1 MKDRLWIST
10 CLFIIISFRG
20 EWSTSVGGKSEHEC
34 QLPRLLHRGVGGRVR
49 VGNKEVGHCW
59 NLGDSCLL
67 ISLFKNCRFSR
78 KFVLTDITA
87 KCPLLQ
93 KNPHCLANDF
103 TLKLLFYLFH
113 TCSSITNLQQVWY
126 LMSFDPLT
134 FQVCWRSL
142 TEKGKYFSLK
152 TKMNNLLPLN
162 WLNKRS

>member
-10 CLFIIISFRG
+10 FLFVISFRG

-67 ISLFKNCRFSR
+67 ISLLKNCSFSR
-78 KFVLTDITA
+78 IFVLAGMTA
-87 KCPLLQ
+87 KCPLS
-93 KNPHCLANDF
+93 HCLANISDF

-152 TKMNNLLPLN
+152 TKMNTSSLLPLN

>member
-10 CLFIIISFRG
+10 FLFVISFRG

-93 KNPHCLANDF
+93 KTHTVLQMISLLNYYFTYFIHVAQWQTCNKCDIWCLLTPWPFRFVDEVLQKKVNIS
-103 TLKLLFYLFH
+103 LWKPKW
-113 TCSSITNLQQVWY
+113 IT
-126 LMSFDPLT
+126 
-134 FQVCWRSL
+134 
-142 TEKGKYFSLK
+142 FSL
-152 TKMNNLLPLN
+152 
-162 WLNKRS
+162 WIG